1 MACAKRGLNNTSRRE
16 NRKTDRGLTAK
27 RRDVVLE
34 GNGRQKRPRS
44 EFHELCMHTRLV
56 SKEESTEQGGESTMT
71 DD

>member
-1 MACAKRGLNNTSRRE
+1 MACAKRGLNNTNRRE
-16 NRKTDRGLTAK
+16 KRKTDRGLTAK

-34 GNGRQKRPRS
+34 EKAVRKGPRS